1 MSYVGPDFEPPQP
14 RRRRGPLTV
23 ALAALVPGA
32 LLGWLVYATVG
43 DGRGAAAE
51 GRSPVRDM
59 TRLPPYGPETGRAVE
74 GPQMPSPVRRSTRR
88 ESVADT
94 SVKAPEARARR

>member
-43 DGRGAAAE
+43 GSGDDRGDRAPVARNTAAPHRQESRDPDAE
-51 GRSPVRDM
+51 YLFCG
-59 TRLPPYGPETGRAVE
+59 E
-74 GPQMPSPVRRSTRR
+74 
-88 ESVADT
+88 
-94 SVKAPEARARR
+94 